1 MFKQNLIRLSTITL
15 LIGLLIPQAKSDE
28 QAALW
33 AVLKSGEHL
42 ALMRHAIAPGTG
54 DPDSFELNDCSTQRN
69 LSQAGRDQA
78 KQIGEKLKANGIESA
93 RIYSSQWCRCLE
105 TAKLLGLGPVQ
116 ELPTLNSFF
125 RDYQNRS
132 VQTIET
138 KNWILKQDLSVPTIL
153 VTHQVNITAL
163 TNVFPSSGEIILVR
177 RTLNS
182 NLEIIGS
189 IETDDF

>member
-189 IETDDF
+189 IETN